1 MTEDLKDIIEP
12 HIEGDYD
19 LLKSYLKTRSEATKK
34 VKHNHSSS
42 LMRIIHALYTYPNKF
57 KLDFQEIEDFYDS
70 PEFSYTLYD
79 SKGNQLARAFL
90 RNFDSQLRH
99 PLTNTLLEK
108 PKLTHKSG
116 VSSSM

>member
-1 MTEDLKDIIEP
+1 MTEDLNGFTDP
-12 HIEGDYD
+12 HIEGDYE

-34 VKHNHSSS
+34 VKHNRSSS
-42 LMRIIHALYTYPNKF
+42 LVRIIHALYTYPNKF
-57 KLDFQEIEDFYDS
+57 KLDFQEVEDFYESS

-90 RNFDSQLRH
+90 RNFDSQLKH

-108 PKLTHKSG
+108 PKLTRQTN
-116 VSSSM
+116 